1 MIHCWQG
8 GCICGGNSRTVT
20 GGGKVTGDRLIKN
33 HVPGEEELA
42 VEITYQ
48 PAKLILNISNKD
60 GLKTMCG
67 TFSADLLRLM
77 NEALAAEYL

>member
-1 MIHCWQG
+1 M
-8 GCICGGNSRTVT
+8 VT

-33 HVPGEEELA
+33 HVPGEEELS

-48 PAKLILNISNKD
+48 PAESILDISNKD
-60 GLKTMCG
+60 GLETTCS

-77 NEALAAEYL
+77 NEALAADYP